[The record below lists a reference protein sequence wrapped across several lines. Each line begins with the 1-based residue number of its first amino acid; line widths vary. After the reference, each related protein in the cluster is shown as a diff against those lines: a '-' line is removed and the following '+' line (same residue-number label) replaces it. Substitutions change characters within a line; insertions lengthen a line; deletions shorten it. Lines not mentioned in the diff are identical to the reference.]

1 MISCPLKT
9 LKAWKDLE
17 AIYGEN
23 KAIGLWVKYDGYPPD
38 YLYTP
43 KVIEAIPLNKETE
56 PIYKK
61 YNLINN
67 KGEIKTFLSVKTANK
82 FAASLNQ
89 SPNYS
94 FYVRNTAKGIRILLY
109 PKKVV
114 EQKKEEE
121 PVNRNGIQGTL
132 FQNQTQSSDG
142 KIASERTIRDLA
154 ARIADRIG
162 MNVRFV
168 SDRSLDWK
176 GRITKNLG
184 GWSGV
189 NMNSADIAE
198 INLAYATLDT
208 PIHEILGHPIIRAI
222 KNKQGVFKIE
232 EINDDYGLM
241 TASGNKGKVYSV
253 YNYINNSTTGA
264 LNTFDTKE
272 EAEKYAKELEQN
284 QKYQSQL
291 YQNLLKE
298 LETGKGKEVL
308 DRIKRDYSIKSDSSV
323 MGYGEFSETGFLPGK
338 DGIGTYKAIVNGQK
352 KEFKNREDAL
362 KSITYSLEEQ
372 QEEAIVE
379 LLGLMTAEK
388 LDNVKDGKLISLL
401 KRLLKEMKQ
410 FIRSLINQK
419 EVEIDK
425 LPDNMTLNDLSD
437 LLAYSNSKLILPG
450 NEVIYTTH
458 DNRKFKTYQEAS
470 NHISELA
477 NSVEDVNLDSIIIQS
492 EEDLE
497 GKPIINKYGLNIED
511 FIEKGIN
518 NGRNN
523 EQIYEDLKKNFSSA
537 DGEWL
542 YFNYDYA
549 NNWQPEFYGDEN
561 PYTPQTTIGS
571 FLNYIQI
578 NNINLAQFLPYKEK
592 IGITNFIEKNKE
604 YEQSKEII
612 EEWKK
617 VNNIQYNPEE
627 IYSRG
632 QEFSSVVGAYS
643 KFDVNLMMQNLLQH
657 IEDNE
662 KAGGKFAIS
671 AYTKPVDKQIGHL
684 EGGGGKIKFNI
695 YPQSN
700 DILWAANTDVY
711 SGSVWDA
718 SEKVNKDK
726 KSELLGVSYTKYPS
740 LRNVNTVQPNL
751 ASIVDD
757 LAHHHNELGIALT
770 GNNFRLEYDEDIP
783 YETKKIID
791 SINSILDQ
799 KYGKLDKPEIS
810 KSFWRKTRGFKVGS
824 PVLYKGSEWEIYSIK
839 EQGIYK
845 YYTLIDRKNTG
856 TIQSS
861 IKRDELEELSGYE
874 GIQPTQTRENTKS
887 ISMVMGTMDIGKVE
901 GTPDFIDAEITKEE
915 YEGNITSKTE
925 EEFRG
930 LYKDI
935 EPFKEHAIFEG
946 QQYRYFDKEGN
957 AYFKNVDKDSY
968 SKRILKKEK
977 EFTSQAL
984 INTKI
989 AKLKEVA
996 KKYPR
1001 SLIRSE
1007 VKKTGSFNN
1016 EFTVAEFQK
1025 VPSEKKKEPIKKI
1038 GKIEQYFQTR
1048 IAKLTKDYSLAKK
1061 DSQKEAIEKE
1071 LELTKQ
1077 KYAKSK
1083 EKGLKREA
1091 EYEFGKHS
1099 LELVEQ
1105 RIDFLLKDK
1114 GQNFSSNLEYVNDV
1128 LDIWYGIPDLTDEV
1142 IRIREK
1148 TQGLKDDYL
1157 LENVHDNTTAKVKP
1171 TLEQIKEQTEDIG
1184 TFREWTGSLIDVA
1197 NYIASTI
1204 GNIIKTSQTKIEKQS
1219 NAIFRDIESKIKEVS
1234 KTKDINEIYKEIIFL
1249 NEDSDTKTLIP
1260 LSQLNKVSPE
1270 AQEFY
1275 KFYQAKLEELMKIT
1289 PTLMKRNESGELET
1303 FVLNKYFIP
1312 NVYIAE
1318 TLREKL
1324 LRQGKTLFGIFK
1336 ERKLGDTV
1344 KDDNLKA
1351 DIIDLEY
1358 IKKIPS
1364 SVKSDD
1370 LGHSLFMFA
1379 KSMYHYN
1386 EMSDILPKV
1395 RLLQRS
1401 IFDTAYVQGSNPSST
1416 KTGEDSK
1423 MWKIV
1428 EGFIKAQ
1435 VKGETKKDEGRKGL
1449 YKKKGVDGEEVEV
1462 YLDVTGSIDS
1472 LLRWNSLLRIGLSPI
1487 TALANVSFG
1496 KISNFFEGFSGQFYT
1511 RKDLRIAE
1519 KLFWQQ
1525 NFDKDSVMNRILADG
1540 NILQELTD
1548 KEQSESLKTSE
1559 KDSIDR
1565 LSEIMYSPQKWG
1577 EKYIQSSTFLAIMHK
1592 EGYINSDGELT
1603 DSYNALSDKSKQQL
1617 FNKVQR
1623 VNHMLHGRYSPQESG
1638 TGQQKVIYRAASQ
1651 FRKWMPSAIE
1661 NRFDAKHYDER
1672 LQADIEGRYR
1682 SFTRNFLLELVK
1694 GDVKSAFY
1702 NLVMPLL
1709 NAEKALASGKLTAS
1723 EIYNMRKMFI
1733 EAISFL
1739 VVSLLYA
1746 AGSGDDD
1753 KDKELRK
1760 NPLFKTTMLTLNR
1773 ISGDIA
1779 FFYSPTQINNLGAN
1793 AFPVQKLTKDL
1804 INISLEIPRF
1814 FTDKSE
1820 FASGVNKGK
1829 ERLPIK
1835 VLGLIPGSSPITT
1848 STKIFS
1854 KFELDEIK

>member
-67 KGEIKTFLSVKTANK
+67 KGEIKTFLSLKTANK

-94 FYVRNTAKGIRILLY
+94 FYVKNTPKGIRVLLY

-132 FQNQTQSSDG
+132 FQNQTQSSEG
-142 KIASERTIRDLA
+142 QIASENTIRDLA

-162 MNVRFV
+162 LPFKFE
-168 SDRSLDWK
+168 SDRTKMYK
-176 GRITKNLG
+176 GKIEN
-184 GWSGV
+184 GV
-189 NMNSADIAE
+189 AY

-208 PIHEILGHPIIRAI
+208 AVHEILGHPIIRAI
-222 KNKQGVFKIE
+222 KSKQLVTKRQQLQFNKPFFDNQTTKNNTKKTITHEGNIYEVYQLEKYLPFNNTTEYTYKAINFKRNE
-232 EINDDYGLM
+232 EIKLSEKEFNDIV
-241 TASGNKGKVYSV
+241 N
-253 YNYINNSTTGA
+253 
-264 LNTFDTKE
+264 E
-272 EAEKYAKELEQN
+272 
-284 QKYQSQL
+284 SQL

-298 LETGKGKEVL
+298 LETGRGKEVL
-308 DRIKRDYSIKSDSSV
+308 DRIKKDYQFKGSKVNSDFQV
-323 MGYGEFSETGFLPGK
+323 YEK
-338 DGIGTYKAIVNGQK
+338 DGKYYFYDSLASYSGEDGEIEITKEKYENILNGDK
-352 KEFKNREDAL
+352 Y
-362 KSITYSLEEQ
+362 TLEEQ

-401 KRLLKEMKQ
+401 KRLLKEMKVFMKQ
-410 FIRSLINQK
+410 LLGQR

-450 NEVIYTTH
+450 NEVIYTTP
-458 DNRKFKTYQEAS
+458 DNRQFKTYSEAS

-477 NSVEDVNLDSIIIQS
+477 KSVQDVDLGNIKVEKSEYTNFPQNFYNFKGNEFTDIDNNIIKKSRIGVWQI
-492 EEDLE
+492 EQDFGGETGLKWVNIDGQDAFE
-497 GKPIINKYGLNIED
+497 RYNEKYGKYLS
-511 FIEKGIN
+511 IN
-518 NGRNN
+518 G
-523 EQIYEDLKKNFSSA
+523 
-537 DGEWL
+537 
-542 YFNYDYA
+542 
-549 NNWQPEFYGDEN
+549 
-561 PYTPQTTIGS
+561 
-571 FLNYIQI
+571 
-578 NNINLAQFLPYKEK
+578 
-592 IGITNFIEKNKE
+592 FIEKNKE

-617 VNNIQYNPEE
+617 INNIQYNPEE

-657 IEDNE
+657 MEDNE
-662 KAGGKFAIS
+662 KAGGQFAIS
-671 AYTKPVDKQIGHL
+671 AYTKPIDRQIGHL
-684 EGGGGKIKFNI
+684 EGGGGKIKFKI
-695 YPQSN
+695 YPQSQ

-740 LRNVNTVQPNL
+740 LGNVNTVQPNL
-751 ASIVDD
+751 AFIVDN

-783 YETKKIID
+783 YETKKIIN

-799 KYGKLDKPEIS
+799 KYGKLVKPEIKS
-810 KSFWRKTRGFKVGS
+810 KKLTQEEFK
-824 PVLYKGSEWEIYSIK
+824 EI
-839 EQGIYK
+839 
-845 YYTLIDRKNTG
+845 KNL
-856 TIQSS
+856 Q
-861 IKRDELEELSGYE
+861 ELSEQSNNLPEYLNKE
-874 GIQPTQTRENTKS
+874 DFFTEKDQKRLNELLSLKGIQPTQTNATLKESIESVKS
-887 ISMVMGTMDIGKVE
+887 
-901 GTPDFIDAEITKEE
+901 
-915 YEGNITSKTE
+915 NI
-925 EEFRG
+925 R
-930 LYKDI
+930 
-935 EPFKEHAIFEG
+935 
-946 QQYRYFDKEGN
+946 FDKPNIYTINDIPSNFVIQNKKG
-957 AYFKNVDKDSY
+957 ADITIVKDSNNIWKGFLNDGTFQEFSEQKVIEAY
-968 SKRILKKEK
+968 NKKQGNLLNK
-977 EFTSQAL
+977 EYTSQAL

-1016 EFTVAEFQK
+1016 EFTVAEYQK

-1148 TQGLKDDYL
+1148 TQRLKDDYL

-1219 NAIFRDIESKIKEVS
+1219 NAIFRDIQSKIEEVS

-1289 PTLMKRNESGELET
+1289 PTLMRRNESGELET

-1318 TLREKL
+1318 TLKEKL
-1324 LRQGKTLFGIFK
+1324 LRQKKTLFGIIK

-1344 KDDNLKA
+1344 KDENLKA

-1401 IFDTAYVQGSNPSST
+1401 IFDTEYVQGSNPNST
-1416 KTGEDSK
+1416 KTGKDSK
-1423 MWKIV
+1423 MWNMV

-1435 VKGETKKDEGRKGL
+1435 VKGETKKDEGRKRL

-1462 YLDVTGSIDS
+1462 YLDATGSIDS

-1496 KISNFFEGFSGQFYT
+1496 KISNFFEGFAGQFYT

-1565 LSEIMYSPQKWG
+1565 LSEMMYSPQKWG

-1603 DSYNALSDKSKQQL
+1603 DSYNALSDKLKQQL

-1682 SFTRNFLLELVK
+1682 SFARNFLLELVK

-1709 NAEKALASGKLTAS
+1709 NAEKALASGLTPS
-1723 EIYNMRKMFI
+1723 EIYNMRKMLI
-1733 EAISFL
+1733 ETISFL

-1804 INISLEIPRF
+1804 INISLEVPRF

-1820 FASGVNKGK
+1820 FTSGVNKGK

-1835 VLGLIPGSSPITT
+1835 VLGLIPGSRPVTDF
-1848 STKIFS
+1848 TKIFS

>member
-94 FYVRNTAKGIRILLY
+94 FYVRNTPKGIRVLLY

-121 PVNRNGIQGTL
+121 PINRNGVQGTL
-132 FQNQTQSSDG
+132 FSKSNVEKSNSDVSQILNRLKQELPIEIANAVTVLRNVPKSILGKNNLFLSIKNFLEDNGIKDEILINWVGVNKDSLGHPKNLKSEQQILDIIQKRLIKKQKESNYNEFKTNPLALESFRKWNKALEKYPLPFQEVMLTHALKWLNNPVRRSKYVLQLSDVALQNAYGIVVNKPYELNRIGKLYDKEVLSVISDAVEHEPSASGNGYWVHIPRTTASSSYSINRNVDGWYEIKIGDGYEGHYSTHDEALIELKKLQEKDTKSAQFKVNVELLRKLSPSTWCTASGMASHYVENYDNYLLIVDGVTVVGIEAGIDNRNSQQLHGTKVFYLLKSDG
-142 KIASERTIRDLA
+142 YLKDGYAIYSDKKEEFDDKSLLTTETTKNPSGVEFTYVNLKQENRKIPVKEVTSRANNGTASIDHLDDTIAFFKKHNLDTNNDSLQRAKKAKDAGKVDAQVFKDIDDEMQQAIYENQRQLDWEENRAIDMHNGEYEIDPPDFDDDAYYRHRQEDIAIVSAITTKEEVLASNIAMYHFMELKTELRNNKEIAEAGIKFDPHNITFIDTNSPFYMELVYKALNISPRVFTYLPEEIKQVQEVKEIYDEAVRKEALVVETERVRIANLTPEQLRAEGRQPDGTFDDDLPFSKTNTNLIQGYYDAKNDKVVVVASNTPVDEAAKVAIHEVAHRGMVRMAKDLGGEKELFNALKSAEKQLMEKLPELLKRTGHTSLDNLMLDYGFDKNSEEGKFKLLQELA
-154 ARIADRIG
+154 AR
-162 MNVRFV
+162 
-168 SDRSLDWK
+168 W
-176 GRITKNLG
+176 
-184 GWSGV
+184 
-189 NMNSADIAE
+189 AE
-198 INLAYATLDT
+198 
-208 PIHEILGHPIIRAI
+208 
-222 KNKQGVFKIE
+222 
-232 EINDDYGLM
+232 
-241 TASGNKGKVYSV
+241 
-253 YNYINNSTTGA
+253 
-264 LNTFDTKE
+264 
-272 EAEKYAKELEQN
+272 
-284 QKYQSQL
+284 
-291 YQNLLKE
+291 
-298 LETGKGKEVL
+298 
-308 DRIKRDYSIKSDSSV
+308 
-323 MGYGEFSETGFLPGK
+323 
-338 DGIGTYKAIVNGQK
+338 
-352 KEFKNREDAL
+352 
-362 KSITYSLEEQ
+362 
-372 QEEAIVE
+372 
-379 LLGLMTAEK
+379 
-388 LDNVKDGKLISLL
+388 
-401 KRLLKEMKQ
+401 
-410 FIRSLINQK
+410 
-419 EVEIDK
+419 
-425 LPDNMTLNDLSD
+425 
-437 LLAYSNSKLILPG
+437 
-450 NEVIYTTH
+450 
-458 DNRKFKTYQEAS
+458 
-470 NHISELA
+470 
-477 NSVEDVNLDSIIIQS
+477 
-492 EEDLE
+492 
-497 GKPIINKYGLNIED
+497 
-511 FIEKGIN
+511 
-518 NGRNN
+518 
-523 EQIYEDLKKNFSSA
+523 
-537 DGEWL
+537 
-542 YFNYDYA
+542 
-549 NNWQPEFYGDEN
+549 
-561 PYTPQTTIGS
+561 
-571 FLNYIQI
+571 
-578 NNINLAQFLPYKEK
+578 
-592 IGITNFIEKNKE
+592 
-604 YEQSKEII
+604 
-612 EEWKK
+612 
-617 VNNIQYNPEE
+617 
-627 IYSRG
+627 
-632 QEFSSVVGAYS
+632 
-643 KFDVNLMMQNLLQH
+643 
-657 IEDNE
+657 
-662 KAGGKFAIS
+662 
-671 AYTKPVDKQIGHL
+671 
-684 EGGGGKIKFNI
+684 
-695 YPQSN
+695 
-700 DILWAANTDVY
+700 
-711 SGSVWDA
+711 
-718 SEKVNKDK
+718 
-726 KSELLGVSYTKYPS
+726 
-740 LRNVNTVQPNL
+740 
-751 ASIVDD
+751 
-757 LAHHHNELGIALT
+757 
-770 GNNFRLEYDEDIP
+770 
-783 YETKKIID
+783 
-791 SINSILDQ
+791 
-799 KYGKLDKPEIS
+799 
-810 KSFWRKTRGFKVGS
+810 
-824 PVLYKGSEWEIYSIK
+824 
-839 EQGIYK
+839 
-845 YYTLIDRKNTG
+845 TLIDKPKPNWWKDLLQKIGEWIKQFTG
-856 TIQSS
+856 KVLTE
-861 IKRDELEELSGYE
+861 KEVDELVGGFVKY
-874 GIQPTQTRENTKS
+874 GTQNLNDKNLKS
-887 ISMVMGTMDIGKVE
+887 N
-901 GTPDFIDAEITKEE
+901 AE
-915 YEGNITSKTE
+915 
-925 EEFRG
+925 
-930 LYKDI
+930 
-935 EPFKEHAIFEG
+935 A
-946 QQYRYFDKEGN
+946 Q
-957 AYFKNVDKDSY
+957 Y
-968 SKRILKKEK
+968 SKK
-977 EFTSQAL
+977 
-984 INTKI
+984 
-989 AKLKEVA
+989 
-996 KKYPR
+996 
-1001 SLIRSE
+1001 
-1007 VKKTGSFNN
+1007 N
-1016 EFTVAEFQK
+1016 EQEEPA
-1025 VPSEKKKEPIKKI
+1025 KKKEPAKKI

-1114 GQNFSSNLEYVNDV
+1114 GQRFSSDLEYVNDV
-1128 LDIWYGIPDLTDEV
+1128 LDVWYGIPDLTNEV
-1142 IRIREK
+1142 IRLREK
-1148 TQGLKDDYL
+1148 IQGLMDDYVV
-1157 LENVHDNTTAKVKP
+1157 ENVHENTTAEKKP

-1219 NAIFRDIESKIKEVS
+1219 NAIFRDIESKIEEVS

-1289 PTLMKRNESGELET
+1289 PTLMRRNESGELET

-1324 LRQGKTLFGIFK
+1324 LKQKKTLFGIFK

-1401 IFDTAYVQGSNPSST
+1401 IFNTAYVQGSNPSST

-1462 YLDVTGSIDS
+1462 YLDATGSIDS

-1496 KISNFFEGFSGQFYT
+1496 KISNFFEGFAGQFYT

-1525 NFDKDSVMNRILADG
+1525 NFYKDSVMNRILADG

-1565 LSEIMYSPQKWG
+1565 LSEIMYSPQKWT

-1709 NAEKALASGKLTAS
+1709 NAEKALASGLSPS

-1733 EAISFL
+1733 ETISFL